1 MNRCVLVLDEVWDPQ
16 NFGALLRTSHYLGCD
31 KIITCAKNSAPLS
44 PTVSKASSGAME
56 VIDVYSTVNLM
67 KFLDNSKE
75 NGWQVIGTALSGTS
89 VRVEEMTLDR
99 PTILVLGNEGHGIRT
114 NILRRCDVLVKIPS
128 MISGGG
134 DEGTSSS
141 SSSDVDSLN
150 VSVTGGILL
159 HHILSGKFKALT

>member
-1 MNRCVLVLDEVWDPQ
+1 MLDEVWDPQ

-31 KIITCAKNSAPLS
+31 KVVACAKNSAPLS

-67 KFLDNSKE
+67 KFLDNAKE
-75 NGWQVIGTALSGTS
+75 NGWQVVGTALSGSS
-89 VRVEEMTLDR
+89 VRVEQMTLDK

-128 MISGGG
+128 MGSAEGSGGTS
-134 DEGTSSS
+134 ENSSS
-141 SSSDVDSLN
+141 EVDSLN

-159 HHILSGKFKALT
+159 HHILSTKFKASIV